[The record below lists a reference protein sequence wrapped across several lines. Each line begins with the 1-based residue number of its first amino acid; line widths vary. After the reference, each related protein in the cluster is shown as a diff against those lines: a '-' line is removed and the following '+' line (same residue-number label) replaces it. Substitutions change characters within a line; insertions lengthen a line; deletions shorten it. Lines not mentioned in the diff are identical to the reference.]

1 MVFWNLLLFA
11 VSFVVTALLAPKPKI
26 ENARASTLDDLKF
39 PQASEGSPT
48 PICLGKVRLR
58 APNTLW
64 VGAFRA
70 EAVTEKGPR
79 KYGFFGPRKSY
90 IVGYKYYISLDLG
103 LCLGPDIVLRKIWM
117 DKEVL
122 WEGTAGPNETTFSVS
137 KPDLFGGDKQ
147 GGGFAGTFTFYG
159 GQFSQ
164 PANAY
169 ITGVIGDVYPAYIG
183 TSHIVMQEC
192 YIGTTASLRPIS
204 FEVERYTN
212 NLGLTVEQR
221 LLGEDLNCA
230 EVLYTTMVTKWGMLG
245 LPTADINIPSIQAAA
260 VVLAAEN
267 NGMSLLVSNAN
278 TGKDVVSEA
287 LRQMD
292 GLLYQDPETGS
303 ISLKLIRQDYDVL
316 TIPEFGPSD
325 IVAIRGFTRTSW
337 QDTINQVR
345 VQYTN
350 REGKYETG
358 SAMEQDL
365 ANINMQGRVRSTNI
379 SFPGAYT
386 GELAAQLAAREIAQL
401 SVPLYSA
408 SFELKRRAGSLKP
421 GDPFKLTWPDYG
433 IDQVVMRVGKFNL
446 GELLDGRIVIDAT
459 QDEFATSISVFA
471 APEPTGWEPISRT
484 AIEIAD
490 YKVLE
495 APYFIVSNIDTTI
508 GDPPEPGEGYFFNLA
523 QIPGA
528 NQLGFST
535 RVTQATSFSGYV
547 QGLSQESYS
556 RVATLGAAIDLE
568 DGFLTGTITSL
579 SITGMTDITIPGL
592 LTTVSETEAR
602 AGYNLFVLGNEIFT
616 FQTATPGGTP
626 GSYTLGTV
634 RRALLDTDFESH
646 AIGDTLFFIDTLEHL
661 VPGAFKAT
669 ASDPLSVA
677 FSSFTDRDSFSWDL
691 APVFPLTPNQRFER
705 PLPPDNLTING
716 VRDIRTLLTT
726 TNYAVAWARRNRLST
741 DIRWNGDVDQTTEA
755 GVTYELRV
763 YLNGVL
769 QPSYTQ
775 TGLTGTS
782 ATVNFVGG
790 TVGWMEI
797 RLRAVRGGLNSYT
810 DTSVYFILGTPLV
823 GDRPASWNG
832 LLGIIIP

>member
-26 ENARASTLDDLKF
+26 ENARASSLDDLKF
-39 PQASEGSPT
+39 PQAAEGSPI
-48 PICLGKVRLR
+48 PLALGKTRLR

-64 VGAFRA
+64 VGGFRA
-70 EAVTEKGPR
+70 VAVTEKGPR

-103 LCLGPDIVLRKIWM
+103 LCLGPDVVLKKVWM

-122 WEGTAGPNETTFSVS
+122 WEGTAGPNETSFSVS

-147 GGGFAGTFTFYG
+147 GGGFAGSFTFYG
-159 GQFSQ
+159 GQFNQ
-164 PANAY
+164 DANAY
-169 ITGVIGDVYPAYIG
+169 ITAQVGDVYPAYIG
-183 TSHIVMQEC
+183 QCHIVMQDC

-230 EVLYTTMVTKWGMLG
+230 EILYTTMVTNWGMLG
-245 LPTADINIPSIQAAA
+245 LSTSDIDIPSIQAAA
-260 VVLAAEN
+260 VVLAAEG

-292 GLLYQDPETGS
+292 GLLYQDPESGN
-303 ISLKLIRQDYDVL
+303 IALKLVRQDYDVL

-358 SAMEQDL
+358 SAFEQDL

-386 GELAAQLAAREIAQL
+386 AEVAARLAAREIAQL

-408 SFELKRRAGSLKP
+408 SFEIKRRAGNLKP
-421 GDPFKLTWPDYG
+421 GDPFKLTWPEYG

-471 APEPTGWEPISRT
+471 APEPTNWEPINRQ
-484 AIEIAD
+484 ALEIERF
-490 YKVLE
+490 KVLE
-495 APYFIVSNIDTTI
+495 APYFIVSNIDTSI
-508 GDPPEPGEGYFFNLA
+508 GDPPESGEGYFFNLA
-523 QIPGA
+523 QISGA
-528 NQLGFST
+528 NQLGFNT

-547 QGLSQESYS
+547 AGLEQESYS
-556 RVATLGAAIDLE
+556 RVAILGEDINLE
-568 DGFLTGTITSL
+568 DGFLNGTITSL
-579 SITGMTDITIPGL
+579 AITGMTDITIPGL
-592 LTTVSETEAR
+592 LVSVSESEAKQ
-602 AGYNLFVLGNEIFT
+602 GYNLFVLGTEIFT
-616 FQTATPGGTP
+616 FQTATPT
-626 GSYTLGTV
+626 GSGAYTLGNV
-634 RRALLDTDFESH
+634 RRALLDTNFEAHST
-646 AIGDTLFFIDTLEHL
+646 GDVLFFIDTLEHL

-677 FSSFTDRDSFSWDL
+677 FSSFTDRDSFPWDD
-691 APVFPLTPNQRFER
+691 APVFPLTPNRRFER
-705 PLPPDNLTING
+705 PLPPDNLLING
-716 VRDIRTLLTT
+716 FRDIRTLLTG
-726 TNYAVAWARRNRLST
+726 TNYTVAWNRRNRLSNS
-741 DIRWNGDVDQTTEA
+741 ILWNNEADQSTEA
-755 GVTYELRV
+755 GVTYELRF
-763 YLNGVL
+763 YLNDVL
-769 QPSYTQ
+769 QGSYTQ
-775 TGLTGTS
+775 TGLTGTT
-782 ATVNFVGG
+782 ATVNFTGG
-790 TVGWMEI
+790 TVGYGEI
-797 RLRAVRGGLNSYT
+797 RVRAVRDSLNSYT
-810 DTSVYFILGTPLV
+810 DTSVYFVLGTP
-823 GDRPASWNG
+823 DPADQPTFWDG
-832 LLGIIIP
+832 LLGIFNL